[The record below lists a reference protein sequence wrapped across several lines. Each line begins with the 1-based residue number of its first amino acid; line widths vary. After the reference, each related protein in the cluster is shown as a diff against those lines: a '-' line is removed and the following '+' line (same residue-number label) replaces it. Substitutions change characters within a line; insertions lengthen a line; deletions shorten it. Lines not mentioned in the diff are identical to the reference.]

1 MTDKKLAKKSSDTD
15 VSLFLEKVA
24 KITLAKEQRASG
36 RLVFGMD
43 ATASRQLSWDTTSQL
58 QGDMFL
64 ETTANGGLQVQ
75 LVYFRGFKQFICSDW
90 VGNAQ
95 ELMTLMTGVS
105 CLAGETQIRKLLK
118 HSLSEN
124 NKSPIDAIIFIGDAV
139 EEDIDVLGK
148 LSGQLGIL
156 GVPIFIFQDG
166 SDPIAEYCFK
176 QITQLSNGAYA
187 KFDVNSKETLKE
199 LLRAVAVFTA
209 GGKRA
214 LKRLGKKEGGEILK
228 ISNQISKVD

>member
-1 MTDKKLAKKSSDTD
+1 MTEKKLAKKSSDKD
-15 VSLFLEKVA
+15 VSIFLEKVA
-24 KITLAKEQRASG
+24 KIALTKDRSSNG

-43 ATASRQLSWDTTSQL
+43 ATASRQLSWDTASHL

-75 LVYFRGFKQFICSDW
+75 LVYFRGFKQFVSSKW
-90 VGNAQ
+90 VNNAW

-118 HSLSEN
+118 HSLNEN
-124 NKSPIDAIIFIGDAV
+124 NKSPIDAIIFIGDSV

-148 LSGQLGIL
+148 LAGQLGIL

-166 SDPIAEYCFK
+166 SDSVAEYCFK

-187 KFDVNSKETLKE
+187 KFDVNSRDTLKK

-214 LKRLGKKEGGEILK
+214 LQLLGKEEGGEILK